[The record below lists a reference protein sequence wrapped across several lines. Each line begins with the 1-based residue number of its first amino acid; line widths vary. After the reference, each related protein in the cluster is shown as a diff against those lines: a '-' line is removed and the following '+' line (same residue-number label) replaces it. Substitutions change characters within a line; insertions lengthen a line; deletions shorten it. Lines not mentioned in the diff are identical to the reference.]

1 MEEEQKLKNTPV
13 NDNNDVDGAVND
25 SSDGQILEATET
37 EKNDESIK
45 EFYHIL
51 EESLKGSINKST
63 MGAAL
68 FKQIQGGKKTVYS
81 KTIRET
87 KIFEKSF
94 IPVLTDCFKSISKI
108 LKDPKKAIRYEEE
121 VVPME
126 KVKKVNSD
134 TVRHLSSHTQFIKQ
148 VLDNGDII
156 PSKLLTTFSED
167 ELGIYENRFIKTL
180 INRICKF
187 LSLRIQIMKKNLDSY
202 ETRSTV
208 ITNDF
213 KLEDKTKVKVELSV
227 KMESEQESEVKMA
240 RDTFEKAKDIH
251 EKFKSLRS
259 SQLMQALKNY
269 KEVVPPIQKTNII
282 TKNPEFKI
290 CYNTWVYLD
299 RYNQLAFDV
308 NVREKK
314 NKYTDEEA
322 STVDKLFAHSVGTML
337 YYNGARDLENQD
349 LYKSHTLRNAKQLN
363 KMDDEYKFKPE
374 SEKLEKFEM
383 SEYFLNKTQEFYQ
396 QSLEDKVNSGME
408 KKYSLE
414 LVFREMQEVVNSIYP
429 PLFEVPVEDEFEE
442 VPLAVK
448 LERAKKKA
456 DVLDTITR
464 LKEVDYNSTKKEYE
478 DTLAE
483 IQSTEEKIRQQEARE
498 ARLKK
503 LAEEKA
509 ARAAKRAQERE
520 EARRIHEEL
529 EAKAKAERAKLKAE
543 RDEARAKEKA
553 AQEATKAK
561 LQERRARIL
570 AEEAKRKEA
579 RKAERE
585 AKAREREEAK
595 ARAEAEAKKVEEQ
608 EKELEASKAHLDA
621 KEILKRRREIIKAKA
636 AAARAK
642 EEAARQE
649 ALEAEEDDND
659 EIENAEVKAID
670 DELDQLLNDFNTDN
684 DSDEDEEEEQESLSP
699 KELLRRRREAIRQKA
714 LADRAGAMVIDEDEE
729 EEKPLDN
736 KALFEER
743 RKERAQESMMQS
755 DDVVKADDLEEDSKP
770 EAQPV
775 SPQRASASMFE
786 RNRDIIRRR
795 ALLAQRQA
803 ASGQQQPTQNVQ
815 TITSNDEDPREVLR
829 RRREAMRQKA
839 LEQRQA
845 PAPKEAEASTGEK
858 VDPRELLRR
867 RREAIR
873 AKALAAKA
881 KENDEE

>member
-1 MEEEQKLKNTPV
+1 MSNVEEEQKTTENVKVEENKIE
-13 NDNNDVDGAVND
+13 NAEGNSA
-25 SSDGQILEATET
+25 DGQIIEPTDA
-37 EKNDESIK
+37 EKDDVSIN

-51 EESLKGSINKST
+51 EDSLKGSISKST

-68 FKQIQGGKKTVYS
+68 LKQIQGGKKTVYS

-94 IPVLTDCFKSISKI
+94 IPVLNDCFKSISKI

-148 VLDNGDII
+148 VKDNGDIV

-187 LSLRIQIMKKNLDSY
+187 LSLRLQIMKKNLDSY

-213 KLEDKTKVKVELSV
+213 KLEDRTKVKIELSV
-227 KMESEQESEVKMA
+227 KMESEQDSEVKMA
-240 RDTFEKAKDIH
+240 RDTYEKAKDIH

-290 CYNTWVYLD
+290 CYNTWIFLD

-314 NKYTDEEA
+314 NKYTDDEA
-322 STVDKLFAHSVGTML
+322 STIDKIFAHSVGTVL
-337 YYNGARDLENQD
+337 YYSGSRDLENQD
-349 LYKSHTLRNAKQLN
+349 LFKSHTFRNARQLN
-363 KMDDEYKFKPE
+363 KMDDEYKFKPD
-374 SEKLEKFEM
+374 SQNIEKFEM

-442 VPLAVK
+442 VPLPVK

-464 LKEVDYNSTKKEYE
+464 LKEVDYNNTKKEYE
-478 DTLAE
+478 ETLAE

-509 ARAAKRAQERE
+509 ARAAKRAAERE
-520 EARRIHEEL
+520 EARRHHEEL

-570 AEEAKRKEA
+570 AEEAKRKAE
-579 RKAERE
+579 RKAARD
-585 AKAREREEAK
+585 AKAKEREEAK
-595 ARAEAEAKKVEEQ
+595 AKAEAEAKRVEEQ
-608 EKELEASKAHLDA
+608 EKELEANKAQLDA
-621 KEILKRRREIIKAKA
+621 KEILRRRREIIKAKA

-642 EEAARQE
+642 EEAMRAAE
-649 ALEAEEDDND
+649 ADEEDAEELEA
-659 EIENAEVKAID
+659 NAEVKAID
-670 DELDQLLNDFNTDN
+670 DELDQLLNDFKAD
-684 DSDEDEEEEQESLSP
+684 DDDEEEAQESLSP

-714 LADRAGAMVIDEDEE
+714 LADKAGAMVVDEDEQ

-736 KALFEER
+736 KAIFEAR
-743 RKERAQESMMQS
+743 RKERAQEGMMQS
-755 DDVVKADDLEEDSKP
+755 DDVVSADEDEDNEEKP
-770 EAQPV
+770 QPV
-775 SPQRASASMFE
+775 APQRASAAMFE

-803 ASGQQQPTQNVQ
+803 AANGTAPV
-815 TITSNDEDPREVLR
+815 DEAPKPAEEEEDPREVLR
-829 RRREAMRQKA
+829 RRREALK
-839 LEQRQA
+839 QRSMQQRSAA
-845 PAPKEAEASTGEK
+845 PATTETTSSGN

-881 KENDEE
+881 KDNEED

>member
-1 MEEEQKLKNTPV
+1 VEEEQKLSNQENV
-13 NDNNDVDGAVND
+13 NNADDDMVND
-25 SSDGQILEATET
+25 SSDGQIIEATDA
-37 EKNDESIK
+37 EKENESIK

-51 EESLKGSINKST
+51 ETGLGQSIST
-63 MGAAL
+63 SSMGQAL
-68 FKQIQGGKKTVYS
+68 YKQVQGGKKTVYS

-94 IPVLTDCFKSISKI
+94 IPVLVDCFKSISKI

-126 KVKKVNSD
+126 KAKKVNSD
-134 TVRHLSSHTQFIKQ
+134 TVRHLAAHTQYIKE
-148 VLDNGDII
+148 VKDNGDIV

-227 KMESEQESEVKMA
+227 KMESEQDSEVKMA

-251 EKFKSLRS
+251 EKFKTLRS

-282 TKNPEFKI
+282 LKNPEFKI
-290 CYNTWVYLD
+290 CYNTWVFLD

-314 NKYTDEEA
+314 NKYTDDEA
-322 STVDKLFAHSVGTML
+322 TTVDRIVTHSVGTML
-337 YYNGARDLENQD
+337 YFGVRDFDKED
-349 LYKSHTLRNAKQLN
+349 LYKSHTFRNAKQIN
-363 KMDDEYKFKPE
+363 KMDDEYKFKPD
-374 SEKLEKFEM
+374 SQKLEQFEM

-429 PLFEVPVEDEFEE
+429 PLFEVPQEDEFEE
-442 VPLAVK
+442 VPLPVK

-464 LKEVDYNSTKKEYE
+464 LKEVDYNNTKKEYE
-478 DTLAE
+478 STLAE
-483 IQSTEEKIRQQEARE
+483 IQQTEEKIRQQAARE

-520 EARRIHEEL
+520 GARKLREEL
-529 EAKAKAERAKLKAE
+529 EAKSKAERAKLKAE
-543 RDEARAKEKA
+543 REEARAKEKA
-553 AQEATKAK
+553 EVEATKSK

-570 AEEAKRKEA
+570 AEQEA
-579 RKAERE
+579 RKAERR
-585 AKAREREEAK
+585 KEREEKIKAKELAK
-595 ARAEAEAKKVEEQ
+595 ANAEAEAKKVEEQ

-621 KEILKRRREIIKAKA
+621 KEILRRRREIIKAKA
-636 AAARAK
+636 SAARAK
-642 EEAARQE
+642 EEALKAE
-649 ALEAEEDDND
+649 AMDAEADDDTEEN
-659 EIENAEVKAID
+659 EEVKAID
-670 DELDQLLNDFNTDN
+670 NELDQLLNDFNV
-684 DSDEDEEEEQESLSP
+684 DEADEPEEETLSP

-714 LADRAGAMVIDEDEE
+714 LADKAGAMVIDEDEE
-729 EEKPLDN
+729 DEKVVDN
-736 KALFEER
+736 KTLFENR
-743 RKERAQESMMQS
+743 RKERQEENMMDS
-755 DDVVKADDLEEDSKP
+755 SDVVSAEDNDEEEKP
-770 EAQPV
+770 TA
-775 SPQRASASMFE
+775 SPQIPGRAPASLFE

-795 ALLAQRQA
+795 AILAQRQA
-803 ASGQQQPTQNVQ
+803 EAKNMADAQNNVSEAPTPSQE
-815 TITSNDEDPREVLR
+815 EDPREVLR
-829 RRREAMRQKA
+829 RRREAMKQKA
-839 LEQRQA
+839 LEQQSSMA
-845 PAPKEAEASTGEK
+845 TKPQENTVTSEK

-881 KENDEE
+881 KENDED

>member
-1 MEEEQKLKNTPV
+1 MEKEQKLDNLENVNNADSNEMV
-13 NDNNDVDGAVND
+13 NDNKDLEIN
-25 SSDGQILEATET
+25 EATDA
-37 EKNDESIK
+37 EKEDESIK

-51 EESLKGSINKST
+51 ESGLSGSISNSP
-63 MGAAL
+63 MGQAL
-68 FKQIQGGKKTVYS
+68 YKQVQGGKKTVYS

-94 IPVLTDCFKSISKI
+94 IPVLLDCFKSISKI

-126 KVKKVNSD
+126 KAKKVNSD
-134 TVRHLSSHTQFIKQ
+134 TVRHLAAHTQYIKE
-148 VLDNGDII
+148 VKDNGDVV

-227 KMESEQESEVKMA
+227 KMESEQDSEVKMA

-251 EKFKSLRS
+251 EKFKTLRS

-282 TKNPEFKI
+282 LKNPEFKV
-290 CYNTWVYLD
+290 CYSTWVFLD

-314 NKYTDEEA
+314 NKYPDDEA
-322 STVDKLFAHSVGTML
+322 TTVDRIVTHSIGTML
-337 YYNGARDLENQD
+337 YFNGARDIDKDNLF
-349 LYKSHTLRNAKQLN
+349 KSHTFRNAKQIN
-363 KMDDEYKFKPE
+363 KMDDEYKFKPD
-374 SEKLEKFEM
+374 SQKLEQFEM

-429 PLFEVPVEDEFEE
+429 PLFEVPQEDEFED
-442 VPLAVK
+442 VPLPVK

-464 LKEVDYNSTKKEYE
+464 LKEVDYNNTKKEYE
-478 DTLAE
+478 STLAE
-483 IQSTEEKIRQQEARE
+483 IQQTEEKIRQQAARE

-520 EARRIHEEL
+520 DARKLREEL
-529 EAKAKAERAKLKAE
+529 EAKSKAERAKLKAE

-553 AQEATKAK
+553 ELEAAKSK

-570 AEEAKRKEA
+570 AEQEA
-579 RKAERE
+579 RKEERR
-585 AKAREREEAK
+585 KAREEKAK
-595 ARAEAEAKKVEEQ
+595 ANALAKANAEAEAKKVEEQ

-621 KEILKRRREIIKAKA
+621 KEILRRRREIIKAKA
-636 AAARAK
+636 SAARAK
-642 EEAARQE
+642 EEALRAE
-649 ALEAEEDDND
+649 AMETDADDDNL
-659 EIENAEVKAID
+659 ENEEVKEID
-670 DELDQLLNDFNTDN
+670 NELDQLLNDFNV
-684 DSDEDEEEEQESLSP
+684 EEENEPEEETLSP

-714 LADRAGAMVIDEDEE
+714 LADKAGAMVIDEDEE
-729 EEKPLDN
+729 DN
-736 KALFEER
+736 KPVDNKTLFENR
-743 RKERAQESMMQS
+743 RKERQEENMMES
-755 DDVVKADDLEEDSKP
+755 NDVVSAEDNDEEEKP
-770 EAQPV
+770 TVATQV
-775 SPQRASASMFE
+775 QGRASASLFE

-795 ALLAQRQA
+795 AILAQRQA
-803 ASGQQQPTQNVQ
+803 EARNMADGQNAENNV
-815 TITSNDEDPREVLR
+815 TTSSQEEDPREVLR
-829 RRREAMRQKA
+829 RRREAMKQKA
-839 LEQRQA
+839 LEQRSVNV
-845 PAPKEAEASTGEK
+845 PEENNASGEK
-858 VDPRELLRR
+858 VDSRELLRR

-881 KENDEE
+881 KENDED